1 MSGIG
6 KRFLEAGYTVPKPL
20 IEVDGKP
27 IIAHVVDMFPNEKK
41 FTFICNEE
49 HLRNTNM
56 KSILEGLVPNCNIR
70 SIPTHKLGPVYA
82 VLQAV
87 DLIDDEEEVIVNYC
101 DFGKDWDYFRF
112 LEDLHQHQTDGGI
125 SAYRGFHPHMLGK
138 INYAFM
144 KEKDNWMIA
153 IQEKKP
159 FTENRM
165 QEYASDGTY
174 YFRTGKICKHYFQ
187 KLIDKK
193 LDVNGEYYVSMVYNL
208 LVEDGLKVRIFEI
221 QHMLQWGTPG
231 ELEEYLYWSNIF
243 RGLSK
248 SRSQKKFFSNHVNII
263 PMAGLGSRFAK
274 EGYTLPK
281 PLLPI
286 DGIPMVVH
294 AANSLPFGLETR
306 LIALEE
312 HLKAYPIEREVQKF
326 LDKVKILSI
335 PKLTEG
341 QAITVSFA
349 LKDLDPHCPIFIAAC
364 DNDMLYE
371 LEKLNSLTQ
380 DKSVDGIVF
389 TFRGNPTSKNHPE
402 MYGWVKQV
410 NNIVESVS
418 VKAPISSNPI
428 QDPAIVGAFY
438 FRSVQMYQEILQE
451 LIKRNLRVN
460 GEFYI
465 DSMVGLGVEMGYKF
479 VSFPIDYYICWGTP
493 NDYKTFHYWQEFFD
507 KVSWHPYKKP

>member
-1 MSGIG
+1 
-6 KRFLEAGYTVPKPL
+6 
-20 IEVDGKP
+20 
-27 IIAHVVDMFPNEKK
+27 
-41 FTFICNEE
+41 
-49 HLRNTNM
+49 
-56 KSILEGLVPNCNIR
+56 
-70 SIPTHKLGPVYA
+70 
-82 VLQAV
+82 
-87 DLIDDEEEVIVNYC
+87 
-101 DFGKDWDYFRF
+101 
-112 LEDLHQHQTDGGI
+112 
-125 SAYRGFHPHMLGK
+125 
-138 INYAFM
+138 
-144 KEKDNWMIA
+144 
-153 IQEKKP
+153 
-159 FTENRM
+159 
-165 QEYASDGTY
+165 
-174 YFRTGKICKHYFQ
+174 
-187 KLIDKK
+187 
-193 LDVNGEYYVSMVYNL
+193 
-208 LVEDGLKVRIFEI
+208 
-221 QHMLQWGTPG
+221 
-231 ELEEYLYWSNIF
+231 
-243 RGLSK
+243 
-248 SRSQKKFFSNHVNII
+248 
-263 PMAGLGSRFAK
+263 MAGLGSRFAK

-438 FRSVQMYQEILQE
+438 FRSVQMYEEILQE

-479 VSFPIDYYICWGTP
+479 LSFPIDYYICWGTP